1 MMPAAP
7 IRKRSDSD
15 DEVGP
20 APAFTI
26 TTMSGRG
33 VKISGAAIDRASQLF
48 DYELPEGFCEGFSFA
63 GLSIGD
69 AADNDEAPDE
79 AEIEAL
85 GEAEILVS
93 TPSVA
98 DRHLPPPP
106 RAARA
111 HDEAE
116 TLVSTLKTSL
126 AAKDD
131 VAKSLA
137 RVRNILQDATDAPT
151 GLLERGVAA
160 GIVSVMQ
167 RFAHSNDVL
176 IEACGTIDDLA
187 VFDEAHEFLADA
199 GVAGAIC
206 RIVSCLAVTVQ
217 DVDASPENEKHDE
230 LLSAALSVAGVIA
243 QGVFEDAPFELAAR
257 ACATILERLGRVASR
272 ARVVVRTLRTLD
284 RLVEHQPEQHLRAF
298 EGGGGIG
305 ALKSMID
312 EEPSG
317 DIRVALR
324 EFVETAIA
332 AVSTEAAT
340 DDEMTYGPSEM
351 TYDHLLALLGG

>member
-1 MMPAAP
+1 M
-7 IRKRSDSD
+7 RRTRSDSD

-230 LLSAALSVAGVIA
+230 LLPELLGEDRPFAYLSGPSFAAEIV
-243 QGVFEDAPFELAAR
+243 QGM
-257 ACATILERLGRVASR
+257 ATAVTVASVR
-272 ARVVVRTLRTLD
+272 A
-284 RLVEHQPEQHLRAF
+284 HRAHRAIRATRPTVGTA
-298 EGGGGIG
+298 EG
-305 ALKSMID
+305 ALTTLTRRLTVTWRWI
-312 EEPSG
+312 
-317 DIRVALR
+317 
-324 EFVETAIA
+324 
-332 AVSTEAAT
+332 
-340 DDEMTYGPSEM
+340 
-351 TYDHLLALLGG
+351 